1 MQDIKAGYC
10 YWITGL
16 SAAGKTT
23 IANSLANQIRQG
35 GQTVVVL
42 DGDVMRSILDS
53 TAYSRKERLLIGFK
67 YSKLARMLVSQGSTV
82 IVSVIGLFKELH
94 EFNRL
99 NIENYIEVF
108 LDVPIDELKRRDPK
122 GLYSRYYQGAVKNVA
137 GLDLQVD
144 LPEQPH
150 YHFKWHSEL
159 TCGMITQKLYEDY
172 NNRNK

>member
-53 TAYSRKERLLIGFK
+53 TAYSRKERLL
-67 YSKLARMLVSQGSTV
+67 SLVS
-82 IVSVIGLFKELH
+82 
-94 EFNRL
+94 N
-99 NIENYIEVF
+99 
-108 LDVPIDELKRRDPK
+108 
-122 GLYSRYYQGAVKNVA
+122 
-137 GLDLQVD
+137 
-144 LPEQPH
+144 
-150 YHFKWHSEL
+150 
-159 TCGMITQKLYEDY
+159 TQ
-172 NNRNK
+172 N

>member
-1 MQDIKAGYC
+1 M
-10 YWITGL
+10 
-16 SAAGKTT
+16 
-23 IANSLANQIRQG
+23 
-35 GQTVVVL
+35 
-42 DGDVMRSILDS
+42 
-53 TAYSRKERLLIGFK
+53 
-67 YSKLARMLVSQGSTV
+67 SQGSTV

-144 LPEQPH
+144 LAEQPH